1 MRFATQRLPARIEEL
16 GAANAYVEVCAVEAG
31 LDART
36 RFGLQLAL
44 EEAFVNVCR
53 YGYPDGPGDVAI
65 TCETDGPRFVL
76 EVADWGPPFD
86 VLALPEPDLTL
97 GIDERPIGGL
107 GVHLIRSLA
116 NSATYQRDQGRN
128 VLRMAF
134 QAQPT

>member
-1 MRFATQRLPARIEEL
+1 MRLATRRVPARIEEL
-16 GAANAYVEVCAVEAG
+16 GTANAYVEACAVAAG

-53 YGYPDGPGDVAI
+53 YGYPDGPGDVAV

-86 VLALPEPDLTL
+86 VLALPAPDLTL
-97 GIDERPIGGL
+97 GIEERPIGGL
-107 GVHLIRSLA
+107 GVHLIRTLA
-116 NSATYQRDQGRN
+116 RSVTYRRDEGRN
-128 VLRMAF
+128 VLRMMF
-134 QAQPT
+134 